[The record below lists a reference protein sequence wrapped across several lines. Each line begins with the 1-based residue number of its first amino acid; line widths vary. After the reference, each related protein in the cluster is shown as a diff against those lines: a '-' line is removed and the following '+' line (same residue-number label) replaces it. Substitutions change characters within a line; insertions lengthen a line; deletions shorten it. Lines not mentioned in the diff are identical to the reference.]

1 MSARSHT
8 FRLVDE
14 RLQEIGR
21 RTLSVAAAVER
32 QYHLLARALA
42 AREEGAL
49 ERVVDE
55 DLRVDRG
62 ELEID
67 ELVVSFIL
75 TLSPV
80 ASDLRRVLAATKAAR
95 ELERA
100 GDEAR
105 GAAKNLGEL
114 HEGDRSGRL
123 DEPLARAAC
132 LVASQ
137 LDRACVALVELDEG
151 LAREAVANDREINE
165 LTREVR
171 AETLRALGDVH
182 LAVPY
187 LAVGR
192 SIERGGD
199 HAKVIA
205 KFALGAATGVD
216 ARHLRLRAGSR

>member
-1 MSARSHT
+1 MSARGHT
-8 FRLVDE
+8 FRAIDE
-14 RLQEIGR
+14 RLQEVGR

-32 QYHLLARALA
+32 QYHLLARCLA
-42 AREEGAL
+42 DREEGTL

-67 ELVVSFIL
+67 ELVLSFIL

-80 ASDLRRVLAATKAAR
+80 ASDLRRVLATTKAAR

-105 GAAKNLGEL
+105 GAAKSLGEL
-114 HEGDRSGRL
+114 QEGERSARL
-123 DEPLARAAC
+123 DGPLARAAC

-151 LAREAVANDREINE
+151 LARETVASDRQINE
-165 LTREVR
+165 LVRDAR
-171 AETLRALGDVH
+171 AETLQTVRDVH
-182 LAVPY
+182 LVVPY

-192 SIERGGD
+192 GIERGGD

-205 KFALGAATGVD
+205 KLALGAATGVD
-216 ARHLRLRAGSR
+216 ARHLRQRARG